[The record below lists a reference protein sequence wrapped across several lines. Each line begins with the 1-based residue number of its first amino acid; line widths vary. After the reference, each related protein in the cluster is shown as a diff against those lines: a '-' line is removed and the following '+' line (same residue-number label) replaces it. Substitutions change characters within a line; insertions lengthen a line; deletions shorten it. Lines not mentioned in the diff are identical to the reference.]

1 MQELTGQMFEFFEI
15 GPQERQNQVKL
26 QEKDEEIKRNVKEC
40 EQLLRQE
47 IDFDCDNSS
56 SYVQEV
62 VQPFLFYETLNELGN
77 LL

>member
-1 MQELTGQMFEFFEI
+1 LQELTGQMFEFFEI

-26 QEKDEEIKRNVKEC
+26 QEKDEEIKRSVKEC
-40 EQLLRQE
+40 ELLLRQE
-47 IDFDCDNSS
+47 IDFEYDNS

-62 VQPFLFYETLNELGN
+62 VQPFLFYETVNELGN

>member
-1 MQELTGQMFEFFEI
+1 LQELTGQMFEFFEI

-40 EQLLRQE
+40 ELLLRQE
-47 IDFDCDNSS
+47 IDFEYDNS

-62 VQPFLFYETLNELGN
+62 VQPFLFYETVNELGN

>member
-1 MQELTGQMFEFFEI
+1 MFEFFEI
-15 GPQERQNQVKL
+15 GPQERQNQVRL

-40 EQLLRQE
+40 ELLLRQE
-47 IDFDCDNSS
+47 IDFDCDNS

-62 VQPFLFYETLNELGN
+62 VQPFLFYETVNELGN